1 MSENDGGSGAA
12 GAHPATGSG
21 TLWVIGWLFTIGFA
35 GLSVGKAILA
45 LLLWPYYLGTALR

>member
-1 MSENDGGSGAA
+1 MSEDDGGSGTG

-35 GLSVGKAILA
+35 GLPVGKAILA